1 MPRKVK
7 DLIKDLIQA
16 GFYEVK
22 GGGKGSHR
30 KFSHPKFR
38 GIVTISGHNN
48 DDVKFYQEKQVKQ
61 AIENLE

>member
-1 MPRKVK
+1 M
-7 DLIKDLIQA
+7 
-16 GFYEVK
+16 VK